1 MFFHSRTGL
10 FLFISPHDVVDY
22 PSQNYF
28 SLGLNGKT
36 QAALEGPFETRISKS
51 EGEGEL
57 YLSDVFLDCVA
68 SSFFTEASHLHIF
81 FI

>member
-10 FLFISPHDVVDY
+10 FLFISPHDIVDY

-36 QAALEGPFETRISKS
+36 QAALKAPFETRISKS
-51 EGEGEL
+51 EGEVL
-57 YLSDVFLDCVA
+57 YISDVFLDCVA
-68 SSFFTEASHLHIF
+68 SSFFTGASHLHIF
-81 FI
+81 FT